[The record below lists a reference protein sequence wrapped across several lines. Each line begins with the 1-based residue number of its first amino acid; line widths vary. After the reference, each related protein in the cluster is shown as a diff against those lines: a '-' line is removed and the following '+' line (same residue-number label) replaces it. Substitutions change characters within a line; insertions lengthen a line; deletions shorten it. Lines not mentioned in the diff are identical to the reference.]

1 MSAHPPAGAAPSAG
15 TFPAV
20 NPWWIAAAVM
30 LATFMEVLDTT
41 IVTVALPHMAGNL
54 SASNDEATW
63 VVTSYLISN
72 AVVLPASGWFSKYFG
87 RKRFLIACIILF
99 TFASFLC
106 AIAPNLPVLV
116 LARMLQGVGCGA
128 LQPLAQTILLESF
141 PPEKRGVAMSA
152 YGMGIV
158 VAPILGPLVGGWI
171 TDHYSWRW
179 IFYINIPIGIIAVL
193 MNQRFIH
200 DPPHI
205 RDARP
210 GRIDMIGFA
219 LMAVSVITLQLILDK
234 GQEDDWFAA
243 VWIRWFTLVSAATF
257 IAFVFWELRVD
268 SPIVDL
274 RVLRNRNF
282 AVGSVLIALVGV
294 AVYSPLTIIPQFL
307 QNILGYTALNS
318 GLSQSPRGLG
328 SIAGM
333 FLVGYLSSRVD
344 NRKLIGVGFALVGLS
359 TFFLGNIDLEIS
371 QRSIQLP
378 FILSGFCTAIV
389 FVPLT
394 TTSMGMLRNYQLGNA
409 SGIYNLMRN
418 LGGSIGVSL
427 TATLVSRSAQAH
439 QATLITHLTP
449 YDPAYQDRL
458 HQLQS
463 LLHLPSTDWNQT
475 SAAVGVIYQAVVRQ
489 SYMLAYVDAF
499 RWLALMCFI
508 SALSA
513 FLFKAVPARRPAAA
527 H

>member
-1 MSAHPPAGAAPSAG
+1 
-15 TFPAV
+15 
-20 NPWWIAAAVM
+20 M

-116 LARMLQGVGCGA
+116 LARMLQGVGGGA

-205 RDARP
+205 RDVRP

-359 TFFLGNIDLEIS
+359 TLFLGNIDLEIS

-394 TTSMGMLRNYQLGNA
+394 TTSMGMLRNYQIGNA

-513 FLFKAVPARRPAAA
+513 FLFKAVPARRPASA

>member
-1 MSAHPPAGAAPSAG
+1 
-15 TFPAV
+15 
-20 NPWWIAAAVM
+20 M

-116 LARMLQGVGCGA
+116 LARMLQGVGGGA

-394 TTSMGMLRNYQLGNA
+394 TTSMGMLRNYQIGNA

-513 FLFKAVPARRPAAA
+513 FLFKAVPARRPASA

>member
-1 MSAHPPAGAAPSAG
+1 VSERSPAGIASSADVI
-15 TFPAV
+15 TAV
-20 NPWWIAAAVM
+20 NPWWIAASVM

-72 AVVLPASGWFSKYFG
+72 AVVLPASAWFSKYFG

-106 AIAPNLPVLV
+106 GIAPNLTVLV
-116 LARMLQGVGCGA
+116 LARVLQGIGGGA
-128 LQPLAQTILLESF
+128 LQPLAQTIMLESF

-193 MNQRFIH
+193 MNQRFLH
-200 DPPHI
+200 DPAHI

-219 LMAVSVITLQLILDK
+219 LMAVSVVTLQLILDK
-234 GQEDDWFAA
+234 GQEDDWFGAI
-243 VWIRWFTLVSAATF
+243 WIRWFTLVSASSF
-257 IAFVFWELRVD
+257 IAFVFWELHHD

-282 AVGSVLIALVGV
+282 AVGTVLIALVGV
-294 AVYSPLTIIPQFL
+294 AVYSPITIIPQFL
-307 QNILGYTALNS
+307 QNILGYTAFAS

-328 SIAGM
+328 SIVGM
-333 FLVGYLSSRVD
+333 ILIGYLTSRVD
-344 NRKLIGVGFALVGLS
+344 NRKLIGVGFFFVGLS
-359 TFFLGNIDLEIS
+359 TFFLGDIDLEIS
-371 QRSIQLP
+371 RSSIQWP
-378 FILSGFCTAIV
+378 FIMSGFFTAIV

-394 TTSMGMLRNYQLGNA
+394 TTSMAMLRHAQIGNA

-418 LGGSIGVSL
+418 LGGSVGVSL
-427 TATLVSRSAQAH
+427 TTTLVARSVQAH
-439 QATLITHLTP
+439 QANLVTHLTP

-458 HQLQS
+458 HQLQT
-463 LLHLPSTDWNQT
+463 LLHLPVVDWNQST
-475 SAAVGVIYQAVVRQ
+475 AALGIIYQAVIRQ
-489 SYMLAYVDAF
+489 SYVLAYIDAF

-508 SALSA
+508 SALSV
-513 FLFKAVPARRPAAA
+513 FLFKAVPVRRPIAA